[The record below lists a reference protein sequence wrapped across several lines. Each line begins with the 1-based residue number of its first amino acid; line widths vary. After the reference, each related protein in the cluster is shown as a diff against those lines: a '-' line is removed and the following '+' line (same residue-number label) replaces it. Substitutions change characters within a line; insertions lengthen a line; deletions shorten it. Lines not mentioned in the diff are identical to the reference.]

1 MVKYFTNRKRPV
13 QYTRSRPYH
22 KNDNAHIEEKN
33 WTIVRQYLGYNRF
46 DDITLV
52 DQLND
57 LYTSEWRLL
66 MNFFIPS
73 SKLIQKQRLGS
84 KTIKRYDPPKTPYLR
99 LMESSHITKK
109 TKQELTAIFET
120 LNPFLLQQKVKEKVV
135 NILNK
140 TQPQLNQ
147 KIPALIT

>member
-1 MVKYFTNRKRPV
+1 
-13 QYTRSRPYH
+13 
-22 KNDNAHIEEKN
+22 
-33 WTIVRQYLGYNRF
+33 
-46 DDITLV
+46 
-52 DQLND
+52 
-57 LYTSEWRLL
+57 

-84 KTIKRYDPPKTPYLR
+84 KTIKRYNPPKTHYLR
-99 LMESSHITKK
+99 LIESPHMTKK
-109 TKQELTAIFET
+109 TKQELTAIFES

-147 KIPALIT
+147 KTPALIT